1 MQAKRYLLHIYSIMC
16 VVNLPDLIHEIN
28 LQTLLKLWQLTAGTI
43 NLDTQDRAPGQ
54 NLVLHLPVPAI
65 SDPDGSTKPSKY
77 SGARLAKL

>member
-1 MQAKRYLLHIYSIMC
+1 MC

-43 NLDTQDRAPGQ
+43 NLDTQNRAPGQ

-65 SDPDGSTKPSKY
+65 SDPDGSTKPSKC